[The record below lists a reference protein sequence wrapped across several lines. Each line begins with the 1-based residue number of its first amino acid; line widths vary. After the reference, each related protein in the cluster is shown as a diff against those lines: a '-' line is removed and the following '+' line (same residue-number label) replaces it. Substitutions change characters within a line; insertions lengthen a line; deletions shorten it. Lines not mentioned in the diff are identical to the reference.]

1 MADAIT
7 KTTLDREIRQLKELQ
22 IELTALGCKID
33 DLRGERDLL
42 REENQ
47 RLQLEVAR
55 LRLAHSEA
63 IHAMTR
69 VSKLN
74 PKCAEI
80 GAGMLL
86 TIIDECTAAIA
97 KLEAKQ

>member
-1 MADAIT
+1 M
-7 KTTLDREIRQLKELQ
+7 TTDQRLDKQL
-22 IELTALGCKID
+22 A
-33 DLRGERDLL
+33 DLREMDSTLSAIHVSMTNLIRERDLL

-55 LRLAHSEA
+55 LRLGQSEA

-86 TIIDECTAAIA
+86 TIIDECTAALA

>member
-1 MADAIT
+1 M
-7 KTTLDREIRQLKELQ
+7 TTNERLDKQL
-22 IELTALGCKID
+22 A
-33 DLRGERDLL
+33 DLREMESTLSAIHVSMNALITERDLL
-42 REENQ
+42 RDENQ

-55 LRLAHSEA
+55 LRLAQSEA
-63 IHAMTR
+63 VHAMTR

-86 TIIDECTAAIA
+86 TIIEECTAALA